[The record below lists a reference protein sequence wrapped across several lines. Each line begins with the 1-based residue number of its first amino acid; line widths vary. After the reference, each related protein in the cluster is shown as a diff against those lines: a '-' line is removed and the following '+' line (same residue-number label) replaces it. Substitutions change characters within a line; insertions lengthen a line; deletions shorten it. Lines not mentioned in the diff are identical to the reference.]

1 MNDGDWI
8 CSDPNCGNINFA
20 RRNSC
25 YRCNKERPNAAKPFK
40 KKLGTEIG
48 KSAAEK
54 SRGLFNADDWQCNKC
69 ANVNWARRQTCNVC
83 NAPKFGE
90 VEARTGYGGGY
101 NERGVVEYRRRES
114 SSDDEYDEF
123 GRKKRKTKANSEEKV
138 GITEGPVNKKLPS
151 TMLQKEINMDIVMP
165 VPVSNISLPINN
177 IPDKVNGSLSDGSV
191 CDLPPLNK
199 MALKRSQ
206 FQNHPNFYRREL
218 NIPPYKSN
226 GIQRKRFSSIG
237 DKDHTGSSG
246 YDTSSKKSRNESS
259 VSPALKSYNPVMENR
274 VSSTNNDVVYKFT
287 GSNPAEDF
295 EVIYTVEERVKAAA
309 FAIVYNNCKISTD
322 KFESLYDKPA
332 PDFKTIFAWRQ
343 RLLTTGCLV
352 DSHLE
357 IPKKDTERPF
367 NNQAV
372 TPNPPRN
379 KISHK
384 LPNPDEIAIIS
395 DSDEDCSKN
404 PEMNNQGIFDR
415 QKSVST
421 DTLLISGIDN
431 ETRAAGGS
439 VSTVDERLSQGR
451 SHSASTHH
459 RTRSSSCDSQ
469 DSNYP
474 ESELEQ
480 LNSKTLNTRNTSSV
494 KSNNTRQSICDSD
507 SESIS
512 YNSDEVD
519 FRSRIFGDGRKVKR
533 KVKKRAIP
541 SNDVNSYIP
550 AENPSFQGYST
561 LKLKEQ
567 SPLVTGNIYMSNFQN
582 MGTNQRTQDTHT
594 LDTDGYSSEYV
605 PTKLGVKA
613 KNNYQDF
620 KNNVKKRGFW
630 AKGNANSFSN
640 ATKKSNKEL
649 KDIFVEKP
657 TKDYFDSQEYTLL
670 PGLENRVEDFTKDE
684 IDSCDIADQ
693 YMPFDKPVEIASN
706 VLKATEHSSRVFDIV
721 QSNTAVK
728 NRSIMDIFGNNEQE
742 RKSPEKNNDVDHLD
756 SVRKK
761 YETEWD
767 EDDDA
772 LYKNSDTVDML
783 LESSNSKRTP
793 SPPNI
798 GSIRAES
805 PMTNMLY
812 GTSSDVQKGLTETNL
827 LNEDIITDKRD
838 MLLGL
843 LKDLQENDDKLNTG
857 DISCSPITS
866 ILMKRE
872 SNENINKPQIMKANS
887 IINKPEIIPIEQC
900 EMKCVTGEKKEKLL
914 PPAVPEIKPK
924 VVSPSK
930 RVHVL
935 ESITIKADS
944 RKDII
949 GIQDNLELNQKSIEK
964 LDLPNRSPMKQS
976 IENPPQGAIIND
988 INKSQTL
995 QNNMPFDLSNILSNI
1010 NTNTLLLALQNLQQI
1025 SQQPSDNINQTASY
1039 QDNVNNN
1046 EQSTLE
1052 TINLTNDEEW
1062 EKESNQD
1069 ESIEREL
1076 EKLDGNT
1083 GDTPFLS
1090 DIFDPGPVTLHPNVN
1105 KKLNINLKNDVKKN
1119 QTAHLNENA
1128 PVIGN
1133 FKSFALPKPILL
1145 NRLKLTVKQPEKSV
1159 KAGDGKRVKR
1169 KKKTKPSGSQEGEA
1183 GEEDDEEE
1191 SGDEA
1196 DLSKYDLWGSDGE
1209 QGNSSKMANDDKQK
1223 DDDSPKDDSSN
1234 TIDKN
1239 GRTET
1244 KSKKRS
1250 RSSSSS
1256 STSSSSSSSSHSST
1270 QTPKNKFDDFNLNSE
1285 RESQHGS
1292 PKGRKSRSRS
1302 RSPRSRST
1310 SIPSRRKSRD
1320 SRSGGETR
1328 SHDTSREKER
1338 IRDHDRR
1345 DRSRGSRERK
1355 ERRYSRDGSSNHYSA
1370 RGRHR

>member
-123 GRKKRKTKANSEEKV
+123 GRKKRKTKSEEKV

-177 IPDKVNGSLSDGSV
+177 IPEKVNGSLSDGSV
-191 CDLPPLNK
+191 CDFPPLNR
-199 MALKRSQ
+199 MELNQSQ
-206 FQNHPNFYRREL
+206 FQNQPNFYRQEL
-218 NIPPYKSN
+218 NIPPYKTN
-226 GIQRKRFSSIG
+226 GIQRKRYSSIG

-274 VSSTNNDVVYKFT
+274 VSSTNNDVLYKFT

-322 KFESLYDKPA
+322 KFESFYDKPA

-343 RLLTTGCLV
+343 RLLATGCLV
-352 DSHLE
+352 DSHSE
-357 IPKKDTERPF
+357 IPKKDPERPF
-367 NNQAV
+367 NNQVV
-372 TPNPPRN
+372 TPTHCKN

-404 PEMNNQGIFDR
+404 PEVNNQAIFGLR

-421 DTLLISGIDN
+421 DTLHISGIDN
-431 ETRAAGGS
+431 ETRPAGGS

-480 LNSKTLNTRNTSSV
+480 LNSKTLNTRKSTSV
-494 KSNNTRQSICDSD
+494 KPNNARQSICDSD

-533 KVKKRAIP
+533 KVKKRTIP
-541 SNDVNSYIP
+541 SNEVNSYIP
-550 AENPSFQGYST
+550 AENQPFQGYST

-567 SPLVTGNIYMSNFQN
+567 SPLVTGNIYLSNFQN
-582 MGTNQRTQDTHT
+582 MSVNQRTQDTHT

-605 PTKLGVKA
+605 PTKLGAKV

-630 AKGNANSFSN
+630 AKGNGNAFSN
-640 ATKKSNKEL
+640 TPKKPNK
-649 KDIFVEKP
+649 DVIVENQ
-657 TKDYFDSQEYTLL
+657 TTNYIDSQGYVAQV
-670 PGLENRVEDFTKDE
+670 PALERRIEDFTKDE
-684 IDSCDIADQ
+684 IDSSVIADQ
-693 YMPFDKPVEIASN
+693 YMPFDKPMEIVTN
-706 VLKATEHSSRVFDIV
+706 VLKSSENSSRVFDIV
-721 QSNTAVK
+721 QSNTTVK
-728 NRSIMDIFGNNEQE
+728 NKSIMDIFGNNEQE
-742 RKSPEKNNDVDHLD
+742 QENPEKKNNIDNYD
-756 SVRKK
+756 SARKK

-772 LYKNSDTVDML
+772 LYKNCDSVDGS
-783 LESSNSKRTP
+783 LESIHCKRTP

-798 GSIRAES
+798 GSIRSES

-812 GTSSDVQKGLTETNL
+812 GTSSDAQNTTETNIM
-827 LNEDIITDKRD
+827 NDNIITDKRD

-843 LKDLQENDDKLNTG
+843 LKDLQENDEQL
-857 DISCSPITS
+857 ITNDMS
-866 ILMKRE
+866 ITPVSIKSVLKNRE
-872 SNENINKPQIMKANS
+872 FNENLNKPQTIKPNS
-887 IINKPEIIPIEQC
+887 IINKPQTNPIERC
-900 EMKCVTGEKKEKLL
+900 EIKCITENKELFL
-914 PPAVPEIKPK
+914 SPAVPEIKPK

-935 ESITIKADS
+935 ESITIRADN
-944 RKDII
+944 RKDT
-949 GIQDNLELNQKSIEK
+949 LKLNQKCGEK
-964 LDLPNRSPMKQS
+964 HEAVNRSPMKQM
-976 IENPPQGAIIND
+976 IENPSKGATNND
-988 INKSQTL
+988 INKSQMQ
-995 QNNMPFDLSNILSNI
+995 QNTMPFDLSNILSNI
-1010 NTNTLLLALQNLQQI
+1010 NTNTLLLALQNLQQM
-1025 SQQPSDNINQTASY
+1025 SQRPSDNINHKQSASC
-1039 QDNVNNN
+1039 QHNGNRI
-1046 EQSTLE
+1046 EEGTLE
-1052 TINLTNDEEW
+1052 TINLTNDEDW

-1083 GDTPFLS
+1083 GDTSFLS
-1090 DIFDPGPVTLHPNVN
+1090 DIFDPGPVSLPPNVN
-1105 KKLNINLKNDVKKN
+1105 TKLNINLKNTNDIKN
-1119 QTAHLNENA
+1119 QTTHLNENA

-1145 NRLKLTVKQPEKSV
+1145 NRLKLSVKQPDKNAKTGE
-1159 KAGDGKRVKR
+1159 GKRVKR

-1183 GEEDDEEE
+1183 GEDDDEEE

-1223 DDDSPKDDSSN
+1223 DNASPKDDSSN
-1234 TIDKN
+1234 IIDKN

-1256 STSSSSSSSSHSST
+1256 STSSSSSSSSHSSS

-1292 PKGRKSRSRS
+1292 PRGRKSRSRS
-1302 RSPRSRST
+1302 RSPRSRSA

-1320 SRSGGETR
+1320 SRSGGETSR

-1338 IRDHDRR
+1338 SRDHDRR
-1345 DRSRGSRERK
+1345 DKSRGSRERK
-1355 ERRYSRDGSSNHYSA
+1355 ERRYSRDGASNHYSA